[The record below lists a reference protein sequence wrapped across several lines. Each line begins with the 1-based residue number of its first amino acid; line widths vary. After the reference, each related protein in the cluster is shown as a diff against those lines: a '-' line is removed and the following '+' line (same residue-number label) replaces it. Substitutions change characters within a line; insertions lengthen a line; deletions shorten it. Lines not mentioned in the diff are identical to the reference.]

1 VIPLPQLSRRRRL
14 LVLVICS
21 SSLFIVGLDSTIVNI
36 ALPSIGRDLHASVA
50 GLQWTVDGYA
60 LVLASLLMLS
70 GATADRIGRRRV
82 FQIGL
87 ATFTAG
93 SALCSLAPSLGWLVT
108 FRMMQAVGGSMLNP
122 VAMSIITNTFTGKIE
137 RARAIGVWSATYGV
151 SMSLGPVVGGLLVDS
166 IGWRGTFYVNI
177 PVGLA
182 AIALTARFV
191 PESRAP
197 RPRRPDPAGQALII
211 VMLGSLT
218 YAIIEGPAR
227 GWHSPVIVTLFAV
240 SAASLG
246 TFVAYEARR
255 PEPVLDPRFFR
266 SAPLAGAV
274 LTAISAT
281 AAVGGFL
288 FLATLYLQDV
298 RGVSAVRAGL
308 DLLPMATM
316 VALGALVSS
325 RILARRGARLPMVAA
340 GVALA
345 AGGLLLSRLTASSG
359 LVPLFVAFVVFGIG
373 GGVINAPITYTAVSG
388 MPVSQAGVAS
398 GIASTSRQIGQV
410 LGIAVAGSVLAAG
423 LRGRPLRT
431 GFVAASHADWLLLAA
446 MGAVI
451 VVLGLVTASRWAVG
465 TAARTAARFEP
476 VPADPVPGDL
486 VPGDLAQVPEAGDG
500 GVPLAG
506 PDDAAPPP
514 VAQGAR
520 HRGPGRAGQA
530 G

>member
-1 VIPLPQLSRRRRL
+1 VIPLPELSRRRRL

-70 GATADRIGRRRV
+70 GATADRVGRRRV

-87 ATFTAG
+87 ATFTLG
-93 SALCSLAPSLGWLVT
+93 SALCSLAPSLGWLVA
-108 FRMMQAVGGSMLNP
+108 FRMTQAIGGSMLNP
-122 VAMSIITNTFTGKIE
+122 VAMSIITNTFTEKVE
-137 RARAIGVWSATYGV
+137 RARAIGVWSATYGL

-191 PESRAP
+191 PESRAS
-197 RPRRPDPAGQALII
+197 RPRRPDPVGQALII

-227 GWHSPVIVTLFAV
+227 GWHAPVIVTLFAV
-240 SAASLG
+240 AAASLG
-246 TFVAYEARR
+246 AFVAYEARR
-255 PEPVLDPRFFR
+255 AEPVLDPRFFR

-298 RGVSAVRAGL
+298 RGLSAVRAGL

-359 LVPLFVAFVVFGIG
+359 LVPLFTAFVVFGIG

-388 MPVSQAGVAS
+388 LPVSQAGVAS

-410 LGIAVAGSVLAAG
+410 LGIAVAGSILAAG

-431 GFVAASHADWLLLAA
+431 GFVTASHPDWLLLAA

-465 TAARTAARFEP
+465 TAARTAARFETG
-476 VPADPVPGDL
+476 PGAEL

-500 GVPLAG
+500 DVPLAG
-506 PDDAAPPP
+506 LDDAASPP

-520 HRGPGRAGQA
+520 HRGPGRPGQA